1 MPLCDDSE
9 DACLAC
15 LLLSC
20 LHLCAIIQVIVHKRL
35 DCCVIRRKIIAI
47 KPLTEHS
54 RREASIS
61 VLRI

>member
-20 LHLCAIIQVIVHKRL
+20 LHVSITIGRQ
-35 DCCVIRRKIIAI
+35 
-47 KPLTEHS
+47 
-54 RREASIS
+54 ASLANGS
-61 VLRI
+61 